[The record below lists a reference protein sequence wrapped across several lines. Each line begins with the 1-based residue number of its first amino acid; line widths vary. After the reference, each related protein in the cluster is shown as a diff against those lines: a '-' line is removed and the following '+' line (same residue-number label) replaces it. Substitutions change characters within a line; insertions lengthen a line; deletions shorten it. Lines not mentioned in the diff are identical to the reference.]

1 MYFTV
6 KESHD
11 ECSHVATLNASTDRE
26 LSEKLQKALN
36 EHFDEDVKIIGEVK
50 MNKCDMGQVSEVS
63 IELEDYSTQVDVT
76 ETWLY

>member
-1 MYFTV
+1 MYLTV
-6 KESHD
+6 NESHD
-11 ECSHVATLNASTDRE
+11 ERRHIGTINASTDRE

-50 MNKCDMGQVSEVS
+50 MSKCDMGQVSEIS